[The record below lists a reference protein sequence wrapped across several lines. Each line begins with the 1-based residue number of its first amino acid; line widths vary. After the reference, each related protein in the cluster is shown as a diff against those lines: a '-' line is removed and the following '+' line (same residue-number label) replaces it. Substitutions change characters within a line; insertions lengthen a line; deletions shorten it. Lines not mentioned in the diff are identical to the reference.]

1 MAASDSRSIVI
12 TLKLEGSEGQG
23 NNPTDTQE
31 TSNNSDNNRTA
42 KALAVFAVGK
52 AIEIA
57 VSEVVA
63 WADYN
68 WNKELTLNDDYIGQ
82 RNKNIALMQINRAVS
97 AISTVGSS
105 IAAGA
110 MVGGVPGAIIGG
122 VLGVAKVF
130 SSTIRGNVQG
140 QEQQNIM
147 IRQMDAQLEFTR
159 SRAGWSTRAG
169 SIGEDL

>member
-1 MAASDSRSIVI
+1 MAATDSRSIVI
-12 TLKLEGSEGQG
+12 TLKLEDSEGQES
-23 NNPTDTQE
+23 NPTNTQE
-31 TSNNSDNNRTA
+31 TSNSSDNNRTG

-52 AIEIA
+52 SIEIA
-57 VSEVVA
+57 VNEVVA

-105 IAAGA
+105 IAGGA
-110 MVGGVPGAIIGG
+110 MLGGIPGAIVGG
-122 VLGVAKVF
+122 VLGVAKVV
-130 SSTIRGNVQG
+130 SSTLRGNIQA